1 MLGEE
6 EEQPNMTDS
15 NAFPSLPAKQ
25 EKEVNPKTKSIWAE
39 PSKSIIGVNVSA
51 FISFF
56 TEIVIFEESI
66 R

>member
-39 PSKSIIGVNVSA
+39 PSKSIIGVNVSV

-56 TEIVIFEESI
+56 TVIVIFEESI

>member
-25 EKEVNPKTKSIWAE
+25 EKEMNPKTKSIWAE
-39 PSKSIIGVNVSA
+39 PSKSIIGVNVSLF
-51 FISFF
+51 FISFLQ
-56 TEIVIFEESI
+56 ISHL
-66 R
+66 

>member
-25 EKEVNPKTKSIWAE
+25 EKEMNPKTKSIWAE

>member
-39 PSKSIIGVNVSA
+39 PSKSIIGVNVSV

>member
-39 PSKSIIGVNVSA
+39 PSKSIIGVNVSI

>member
-25 EKEVNPKTKSIWAE
+25 EKEMNPKTKSIWAE
-39 PSKSIIGVNVSA
+39 PSKSIIGVNVS
-51 FISFF
+51 FYFYFFF
-56 TEIVIFEESI
+56 TN
-66 R
+66 

>member
-25 EKEVNPKTKSIWAE
+25 EKEMNPKTKSIWAE
-39 PSKSIIGVNVSA
+39 PSKSIIGVNVSV

-56 TEIVIFEESI
+56 TVIVIFEESI

>member
-39 PSKSIIGVNVSA
+39 PSKSIIGVNVSV

-56 TEIVIFEESI
+56 TEIVICEESI

>member
-39 PSKSIIGVNVSA
+39 PSKSIIGVNVSV

-56 TEIVIFEESI
+56 TVRVIFEESI

>member
-56 TEIVIFEESI
+56 TVIVIFEESI

>member
-25 EKEVNPKTKSIWAE
+25 EKEMNPKTKSIWAE
-39 PSKSIIGVNVSA
+39 PSKSIIGVNVSLIL
-51 FISFF
+51 FLFYKL
-56 TEIVIFEESI
+56 VIFEESI

>member
-25 EKEVNPKTKSIWAE
+25 EKEMNPKTKSIWAE
-39 PSKSIIGVNVSA
+39 PSKSIIGVNVSS

-56 TEIVIFEESI
+56 YRYSHL
-66 R
+66 